1 MNVPSVCVTLS
12 LLKFHA
18 SHLDLRAPG
27 PLSDINQH
35 NDLWCSR
42 HLKVIEDSEELL
54 ILRIISINM
63 TVLETENQEKI
74 LKVINVFKSNNYK
87 PIACYTPLRKIFS
100 KTEKKSGIVLYFGKS
115 L

>member
-1 MNVPSVCVTLS
+1 MPPTWTSE
-12 LLKFHA
+12 HQ
-18 SHLDLRAPG
+18 G

-54 ILRIISINM
+54 IMWIISINM

-100 KTEKKSGIVLYFGKS
+100 KTEKKVALFYILENLFNIWLLQSVKYVF
-115 L
+115 